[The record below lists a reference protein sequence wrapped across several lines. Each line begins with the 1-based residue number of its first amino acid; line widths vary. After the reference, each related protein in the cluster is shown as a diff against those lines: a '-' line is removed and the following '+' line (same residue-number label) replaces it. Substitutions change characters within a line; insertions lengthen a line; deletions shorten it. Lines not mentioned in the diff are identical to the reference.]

1 MGFGGVEKKLFETL
15 FFGVLGTI
23 FGHAKPSIPLSDSH
37 LSWKSKR
44 CIYYW
49 YRLAHNDCK

>member
-23 FGHAKPSIPLSDSH
+23 FGYAKPSIPLSDSH
-37 LSWKSKR
+37 LPWKSKR
-44 CIYYW
+44 C
-49 YRLAHNDCK
+49 LHNWHQLVNHGCE

>member
-23 FGHAKPSIPLSDSH
+23 FGYAKPSIPLSDSH
-37 LSWKSKR
+37 LPWKSKR
-44 CIYYW
+44 CVYHW
-49 YRLAHNDCK
+49 YRLVNYDC